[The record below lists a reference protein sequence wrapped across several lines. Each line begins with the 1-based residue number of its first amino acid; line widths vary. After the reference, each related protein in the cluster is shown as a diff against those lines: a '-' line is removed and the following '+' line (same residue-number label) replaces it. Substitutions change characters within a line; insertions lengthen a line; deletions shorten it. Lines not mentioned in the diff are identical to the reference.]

1 MGSSESEIESQ
12 EARVRFSDA
21 ETVLFNPNALTR
33 EDDEARGEQ
42 RFVSG
47 GTDSSGR
54 IVVVVY
60 SHRGETIRL
69 ISTRAAT
76 RSERKSHEEG
86 I

>member
-1 MGSSESEIESQ
+1 MSLVC
-12 EARVRFSDA
+12 RK
-21 ETVLFNPNALTR
+21 VLFDPNVLTR
-33 EDDEARGEQ
+33 EDDEAQGEQ

-69 ISTRAAT
+69 ISARTST
-76 RSERKSHEEG
+76 QSERKNLEKG

>member
-1 MGSSESEIESQ
+1 LILAGGCSCPW
-12 EARVRFSDA
+12 FA
-21 ETVLFNPNALTR
+21 ETVLFDPNALTR
-33 EDDEARGEQ
+33 EDDEAQGEQ

-69 ISTRAAT
+69 ISARTST
-76 RSERKSHEEG
+76 QSERKNLEKG